1 MRDLQWVILFFPI
14 ALFSFD
20 EFELNHALKSWEKE
34 NSNQTIVL
42 ITSPSSGKIEY
53 AYPKENAFTK
63 KLPAGSIL
71 KTLSSFVFLANPNKF
86 NTSLERKFICNGKFE
101 EPYPS
106 FFTKE
111 DKEKFN
117 LIEDKKSG
125 KYYFRCSVANGH
137 GEITMQKAL
146 AQSCNAYYLHFASQ
160 NPEFF
165 HRSLLK
171 VWKLEQG
178 TGVSFESAATR
189 PISKIESTSPFT
201 STLTSIGDAGEITVT
216 ALKIAQIYG
225 AIFAETPI
233 LKPILKGE
241 TPEKISSFPYS
252 DTLRGQIKEALHF
265 TLQEGTLKN
274 LILKN
279 TSIQLL
285 GGKTGTP
292 TQEGR
297 KFQTHGWNIL
307 YFQKGDTPY
316 LLVIFIEKGSGK
328 KEAMEVS
335 TLILNLL

>member
-1 MRDLQWVILFFPI
+1 MRHLQLLILLFPFS
-14 ALFSFD
+14 LFSFD
-20 EFELNHALKSWEKE
+20 EFELNKTLKNWEKE
-34 NSNQTIVL
+34 KSNRTIAL

-53 AYPKENAFTK
+53 AYAKKNAFTK

-71 KTLSSFVFLANPNKF
+71 KTLSSFVFLANPEKF
-86 NTSLERKFICNGKFE
+86 NVSLEKNFTCNGKFE
-101 EPYPS
+101 EPSLNY
-106 FFTKE
+106 FTIE

-117 LIEDKKSG
+117 LIQNEKSG

-137 GEITMQKAL
+137 GEITIPKAL
-146 AQSCNAYYLHFASQ
+146 ALSCNAYYLHFASL
-160 NPEFF
+160 NPDFF
-165 HRSLLK
+165 YRTLVNS
-171 VWKLEQG
+171 WKLNEG
-178 TGVSFESAATR
+178 TGASFDPISIH
-189 PISKIESTSPFT
+189 PISKEEHGSPFT
-201 STLTSIGDAGEITVT
+201 STLASIGDAGKITVT

-241 TPEKISSFPYS
+241 TPEKIYPFPYS
-252 DTLRGQIKEALHF
+252 ETLRGQIKEALRL
-265 TLQEGTLKN
+265 TITEGTLKN
-274 LILKN
+274 LHLKN
-279 TSIQLL
+279 TSIQIL

-292 TQEGR
+292 TQDGG

-316 LLVIFIEKGSGK
+316 LLVVFIEKGSGK